1 MDLILTVIFSALMLP
16 VNLICSFWLF
26 REALNLSGVTFRE
39 ICRDLSDELKMG
51 SNMRNRK
58 TKIVLT
64 YLSERST
71 NPERTKKL
79 YRMYLYS
86 TLLGLAALILA
97 QYVGIS
103 QNPDKLKIAF
113 IGNLI
118 LVFVNTAIAVAGKI
132 YRKNNPLD
140 EKTAEKLA
148 QIRAREK
155 EKGGRLGVKE
165 IIVYT
170 VVGAF
175 FLTMFLGFNVAVAV
189 FTQQRNIAEKVDY
202 NDVKTVL
209 TERGFETA
217 NMPTT
222 YWEIDEAKLM
232 YVCAGVKGDVKF
244 EFYEYSDSETTDSV
258 YNQIVNDVAQ
268 NMEPNELEKHEMPL
282 SDGNKMF
289 AVKID
294 GVYYCVAYK
303 NNTAVYAYSPESLDE
318 INGILAE
325 IGYLKSERY

>member
-1 MDLILTVIFSALMLP
+1 MLP

-39 ICRDLSDELKMG
+39 FGRDLADNLPRSRHVKG
-51 SNMRNRK
+51 RRV
-58 TKIVLT
+58 KIILT
-64 YLSERST
+64 YLAERST

-79 YRMYLYS
+79 FNMYLYS
-86 TLLGLAALILA
+86 TLVGLAALILA
-97 QYVGIS
+97 EYVGIS

-118 LVFVNTAIAVAGKI
+118 LVLVNTAIAVAGKI

-155 EKGGRLGVKE
+155 EKGRGIGLKG

-189 FTQQRNIAEKVDY
+189 FTQQRNIAEKVEHD
-202 NDVKTVL
+202 DVKTVL

-232 YVCAGVKGDVKF
+232 FVCAGIKGEVKF

-268 NMEPNELEKHEMPL
+268 NMEPNERESHEMPL